1 MIDFKQQKILVQDTA
16 DQYSETLVDFDR
28 SSVKRTWKKNQSYQL
43 ELTAANDDSLAY
55 SILCNENSL
64 LMGGQEYVIK
74 QVKPDLKGYSNQV
87 AITANHIYYE
97 SRRIWQYQ
105 KRAGTITYSIQ
116 DILHYFFDNNPYGFT
131 WEVIGDFSK
140 VQIEN
145 LGNTSALD
153 ALNTCVDKFNCV
165 IYPDNKH
172 IQIYA
177 RDAWQKQVDKSYLYG
192 YNTTTFS
199 CSWDTTTIQNV
210 TMCYGKQKEGAEG
223 QYYFPPFMAK
233 NATSIKRWGERPG
246 AEISDERFTD
256 KNTMNA
262 YAMSSMQADPV
273 TTMALTYDGDDQVLP
288 GEVWYL
294 RVEPEQFNTDV
305 EVTGITDYPFAPDHK
320 PEVELDNSVRT
331 LLDEDIAQ
339 ERAVQQTIRD
349 NQAAAKKIQDA
360 SAKAHQAYTSRLSGT
375 PTTSTSLTASTPKS
389 TAATLPGITLM
400 TPGGNKDMGLPAGH
414 YFYAA
419 TSVENVAGLE
429 NYIKMK
435 PENKTLGAMG
445 DSITNALGINKPYR
459 MWAAERLN
467 YRNSV
472 NYGISSTRIAKPD
485 INGESMVTRWEKLP
499 KSLDAVV
506 VMAGVNDYMMS
517 GGVPL
522 GDFESRDNTTFYGAC
537 HQMVKGLSLRF
548 AGKPLLIV
556 PPLMAA
562 RQSIVNQYGKVLED
576 YANALAEVCAYYSV
590 PTYDLRH
597 TIGINPNIDQKIA
610 DDWTSD
616 GLHPNEQY
624 HELIG
629 KRIGNALIE
638 LI

>member
-55 SILCNENSL
+55 SILRNENSL

-172 IQIYA
+172 IRIYS
-177 RDAWQKQVDKSYLYG
+177 RDAWQKKVDKAYLYG
-192 YNTTTFS
+192 HNTTTFS
-199 CSWDTTTIQNV
+199 CSWDTTSIQNV
-210 TMCYGKQKEGAEG
+210 AMCYGKQKDGEEN
-223 QYYFPPFMAK
+223 QYYFPPFLAK
-233 NATSIKRWGERPG
+233 NTTSIQRWGERPG
-246 AEISDERFTD
+246 AEISDERFTE
-256 KNTMNA
+256 KNAMNA

-339 ERAVQQTIRD
+339 ERLVKKAIKHNQLAAQEIKATNEKAV
-349 NQAAAKKIQDA
+349 
-360 SAKAHQAYTSRLSGT
+360 KAYDSRFIGDLYGT
-375 PTTSTSLTASTPKS
+375 PTRLTR
-389 TAATLPGITLM
+389 ATGPQLPGYILKV
-400 TPGGNKDMGLPAGH
+400 PADNPDLGLKKDQQ
-414 YFYAA
+414 FYAA
-419 TSVENVAGLE
+419 TA
-429 NYIKMK
+429 
-435 PENKTLGAMG
+435 
-445 DSITNALGINKPYR
+445 
-459 MWAAERLN
+459 
-467 YRNSV
+467 V
-472 NYGISSTRIAKPD
+472 NYVEGLAEYVTGMLPVIPD
-485 INGESMVTRWEKLP
+485 IP
-499 KSLDAVV
+499 KYETAT
-506 VMAGVNDYMMS
+506 
-517 GGVPL
+517 P
-522 GDFESRDNTTFYGAC
+522 
-537 HQMVKGLSLRF
+537 
-548 AGKPLLIV
+548 
-556 PPLMAA
+556 
-562 RQSIVNQYGKVLED
+562 
-576 YANALAEVCAYYSV
+576 
-590 PTYDLRH
+590 
-597 TIGINPNIDQKIA
+597 
-610 DDWTSD
+610 TSD
-616 GLHPNEQY
+616 GLMSATDKVKLDQLKIEPVP
-624 HELIG
+624 ELLMTDKVDGSIYVITVEKG
-629 KRIGNALIE
+629 EIKVKKGENKN
-638 LI
+638 

>member
-55 SILCNENSL
+55 SILRNENSL

-172 IQIYA
+172 IRIYS
-177 RDAWQKQVDKSYLYG
+177 RDAWQKKVDKSYLYG
-192 YNTTTFS
+192 HNTTTFS
-199 CSWDTTTIQNV
+199 CSWDTTSIQNV
-210 TMCYGKQKEGAEG
+210 TKCHGKQKDGQEG
-223 QYYFPPFMAK
+223 QYYFPPFIAK
-233 NATSIKRWGERPG
+233 NDTSIKRWGERPG

-256 KNTMNA
+256 KNAMNA
-262 YAMSSMQADPV
+262 YAMSTMQADPV
-273 TTMALTYDGDDQVLP
+273 TTMALAYDGDDQVLP

-294 RVEPEQFNTDV
+294 RVESEQFDTDV

-339 ERAVQQTIRD
+339 ERLIKEAVKHNQTATKEIK
-349 NQAAAKKIQDA
+349 QVSQTA
-360 SAKAHQAYTSRLSGT
+360 SKAFNSRLTGM
-375 PTTSTSLTASTPKS
+375 PVVTTKRMRRD
-389 TAATLPGITLM
+389 ATLPAFTLM
-400 TPGGNKDMGLPAGH
+400 VPDDNAEMGLAKGQTFH
-414 YFYAA
+414 V
-419 TSVENVAGLE
+419 TTRTDLVEGLE
-429 NYIKMK
+429 TFIDGKIPEMPEIPEYK
-435 PENKTLGAMG
+435 PAT
-445 DSITNALGINKPYR
+445 
-459 MWAAERLN
+459 
-467 YRNSV
+467 
-472 NYGISSTRIAKPD
+472 
-485 INGESMVTRWEKLP
+485 
-499 KSLDAVV
+499 
-506 VMAGVNDYMMS
+506 
-517 GGVPL
+517 
-522 GDFESRDNTTFYGAC
+522 
-537 HQMVKGLSLRF
+537 
-548 AGKPLLIV
+548 
-556 PPLMAA
+556 
-562 RQSIVNQYGKVLED
+562 
-576 YANALAEVCAYYSV
+576 
-590 PTYDLRH
+590 PTD
-597 TIGINPNIDQKIA
+597 
-610 DDWTSD
+610 D
-616 GLHPNEQY
+616 GLMSAVDKVKLDKLKIEPLS
-624 HELIG
+624 ELLMTDKVDGSIYVITVEKG
-629 KRIGNALIE
+629 EIKVKKGE
-638 LI
+638 

>member
-55 SILCNENSL
+55 SILRNENSL

-172 IQIYA
+172 IRIYS
-177 RDAWQKQVDKSYLYG
+177 RDAWQKKVDKSYLYG
-192 YNTTTFS
+192 HNTTTFS
-199 CSWDTTTIQNV
+199 CSWDTTSIQNV
-210 TMCYGKQKEGAEG
+210 TKCYGKQKDGQEG
-223 QYYFPPFMAK
+223 QYYFPPFIAK
-233 NATSIKRWGERPG
+233 NDTSIKRWGERPG

-256 KNTMNA
+256 KNAMNA
-262 YAMSSMQADPV
+262 YAMSTMQADPV
-273 TTMALTYDGDDQVLP
+273 TTMALAYDGDDQVLP

-294 RVEPEQFNTDV
+294 RVEPEQFDTDV

-339 ERAVQQTIRD
+339 ERLIKEAVKHNQTATKEIK
-349 NQAAAKKIQDA
+349 QVSQTA
-360 SAKAHQAYTSRLSGT
+360 SKAFNSRLTGM
-375 PTTSTSLTASTPKS
+375 PVVTTKRMRRD
-389 TAATLPGITLM
+389 ATLPAFTLM
-400 TPGGNKDMGLPAGH
+400 VPDDNAEMGLAKGQTFH
-414 YFYAA
+414 V
-419 TSVENVAGLE
+419 TTRTDLVEGLE
-429 NYIKMK
+429 TFIDGKIPEMPEIPEYKPVTPTENGLMSAADKVKLDALNNNFIKLYSPDGTPFMVQITNEGK
-435 PENKTLGAMG
+435 LEILKGENK
-445 DSITNALGINKPYR
+445 
-459 MWAAERLN
+459 
-467 YRNSV
+467 
-472 NYGISSTRIAKPD
+472 
-485 INGESMVTRWEKLP
+485 
-499 KSLDAVV
+499 
-506 VMAGVNDYMMS
+506 
-517 GGVPL
+517 
-522 GDFESRDNTTFYGAC
+522 
-537 HQMVKGLSLRF
+537 
-548 AGKPLLIV
+548 
-556 PPLMAA
+556 
-562 RQSIVNQYGKVLED
+562 
-576 YANALAEVCAYYSV
+576 
-590 PTYDLRH
+590 
-597 TIGINPNIDQKIA
+597 
-610 DDWTSD
+610 
-616 GLHPNEQY
+616 
-624 HELIG
+624 
-629 KRIGNALIE
+629 
-638 LI
+638 

>member
-55 SILCNENSL
+55 SILRNENSL

-172 IQIYA
+172 IRIYS
-177 RDAWQKQVDKSYLYG
+177 RDAWQKKVDKSYLYG
-192 YNTTTFS
+192 HNTTTFS
-199 CSWDTTTIQNV
+199 CSWDTTSIQNV
-210 TMCYGKQKEGAEG
+210 TKCYGKQKDGQEG
-223 QYYFPPFMAK
+223 QYYFPPFIAK
-233 NATSIKRWGERPG
+233 NDTSIKRWGERPG

-256 KNTMNA
+256 KNAMNA
-262 YAMSSMQADPV
+262 YAMSTMQADPV
-273 TTMALTYDGDDQVLP
+273 TTMALAYDGDDQVLP

-294 RVEPEQFNTDV
+294 RVEPEQFDTDV

-339 ERAVQQTIRD
+339 ERLVKEAIKHNQSAAQEIKQARQT
-349 NQAAAKKIQDA
+349 A
-360 SAKAHQAYTSRLSGT
+360 SKAFNSRLTGMPVVNT
-375 PTTSTSLTASTPKS
+375 KRMLRD
-389 TAATLPGITLM
+389 ATLPAFTLM
-400 TPGGNKDMGLPAGH
+400 VPDDNAEMGLTKGQTFHVTTRADL
-414 YFYAA
+414 
-419 TSVENVAGLE
+419 VEGLE
-429 NYIKMK
+429 TFVNGKI
-435 PENKTLGAMG
+435 PE
-445 DSITNALGINKPYR
+445 IPEI
-459 MWAAERLN
+459 
-467 YRNSV
+467 
-472 NYGISSTRIAKPD
+472 
-485 INGESMVTRWEKLP
+485 P
-499 KSLDAVV
+499 KYTPAT
-506 VMAGVNDYMMS
+506 
-517 GGVPL
+517 P
-522 GDFESRDNTTFYGAC
+522 
-537 HQMVKGLSLRF
+537 
-548 AGKPLLIV
+548 
-556 PPLMAA
+556 
-562 RQSIVNQYGKVLED
+562 
-576 YANALAEVCAYYSV
+576 
-590 PTYDLRH
+590 
-597 TIGINPNIDQKIA
+597 
-610 DDWTSD
+610 TSD
-616 GLHPNEQY
+616 GLMSATDKVKLDQLKIEPVP
-624 HELIG
+624 ELLMTDKVDGSIYVITVEKG
-629 KRIGNALIE
+629 EIKLTKGGTKE
-638 LI
+638 